1 VISRRARSPARRRHA
16 RGWAALPVA
25 GVLGGAGLAG
35 VAALNLTGA
44 FPSRHIDTGTVPLD
58 AGTVPLAG
66 SVAIPA
72 PTAAASPA
80 VVPARGPPALAGGV
94 PQRLQLP
101 ASGIDATVLPVRVS
115 PRGELGVPTNVSRLG
130 WWAAGPLPGTPVGT
144 CGPAPRAP
152 ALR

>member
-1 VISRRARSPARRRHA
+1 MISRRASSPARWRQA
-16 RGWAALPVA
+16 RSWAALPVA

-80 VVPARGPPALAGGV
+80 VVPARGPPALAGACRNACSCPPAV
-94 PQRLQLP
+94 STLP
-101 ASGIDATVLPVRVS
+101 SYR
-115 PRGELGVPTNVSRLG
+115 
-130 WWAAGPLPGTPVGT
+130 
-144 CGPAPRAP
+144 CGSAP
-152 ALR
+152 AGSSASPPM